1 MKLKKVKNSK
11 TSQKFLNNEIKK
23 IFKKELKI
31 NVKKNNKIYDFVN
44 WDSIGNFN
52 LLLSFEKNFKIKFS
66 SKEFTKLNSFNDIV
80 KTIQKKIN
88 E

>member
-11 TSQKFLNNEIKK
+11 TSQKFLNDEIKK

-52 LLLSFEKNFKIKFS
+52 LLLSFEKNLK
-66 SKEFTKLNSFNDIV
+66 N
-80 KTIQKKIN
+80 
-88 E
+88 